1 MMRLKG
7 SVLSGLAVAAL
18 MAGSSV
24 MAAPVIGEPA
34 PAFEVTGSDG
44 ETWSLEGLEGKT
56 VVLEWTNHECPFV
69 VKHYGPENMQS
80 LQQEAADNDVVWL
93 SVISSAPG
101 KQGHLSAEQA
111 NALSAQRNASPATVL
126 LDESGDMGRAYGA
139 RTTPQMAVIDA
150 EGILRYMGGIDSI
163 PSADPADIERA
174 DAYFA
179 NAMAAVLNGHDPDP
193 AVSTPY
199 GCSVKY

>member
-7 SVLSGLAVAAL
+7 SVLSSLAVAAL

-34 PAFEVTGSDG
+34 PSFEVVGSDG
-44 ETWSLEGLEGKT
+44 ETWSLQGLEGKT

-80 LQQEAADNDVVWL
+80 LQREAAEHEVVWL

-111 NALSAQRNASPATVL
+111 NALSAERNASPATVL

-139 RTTPQMAVIDA
+139 RTTPQMAVIDTD
-150 EGILRYMGGIDSI
+150 GILRYMGGIDSI
-163 PSADPADIERA
+163 PSANPADIERA

-179 NAMAAVLNGHDPDP
+179 NAMAAVLSGQDPDP